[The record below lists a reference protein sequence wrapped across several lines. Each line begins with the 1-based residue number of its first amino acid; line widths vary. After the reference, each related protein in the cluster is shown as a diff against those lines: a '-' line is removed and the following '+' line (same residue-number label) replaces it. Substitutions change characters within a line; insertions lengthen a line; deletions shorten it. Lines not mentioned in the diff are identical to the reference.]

1 MSSPGLKSIKEEDK
15 LRPVAN
21 VLEGAKRTGR
31 ATGIVATA
39 EIQHATPAGFSAHHV
54 NRKHFD
60 VIAEQQVY
68 QNIDVVLGGGKAAL
82 LPIKRKD
89 GEDLVK
95 VIQNKEYDF
104 VETKMN
110 Y

>member
-1 MSSPGLKSIKEEDK
+1 MKEEDK

-54 NRKHFD
+54 NRK
-60 VIAEQQVY
+60 ILKCSRS
-68 QNIDVVLGGGKAAL
+68 NKC
-82 LPIKRKD
+82 IK
-89 GEDLVK
+89 
-95 VIQNKEYDF
+95 I
-104 VETKMN
+104 
-110 Y
+110 